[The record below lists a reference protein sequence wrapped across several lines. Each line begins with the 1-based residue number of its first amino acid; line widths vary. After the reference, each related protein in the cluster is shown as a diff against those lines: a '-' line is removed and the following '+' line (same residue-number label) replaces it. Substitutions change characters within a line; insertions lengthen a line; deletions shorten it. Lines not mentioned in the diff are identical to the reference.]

1 MLRIM
6 SLMDDMLTGRKDLF
20 CEHGL
25 SMQITYGGKNILFDC
40 GSSEKTL
47 YNAQK
52 LGADLSK
59 LDAVVLSHS
68 HYDHAGGFRYL
79 AERYPVRRVY
89 TGPGFFAPKYSEG
102 EGCCRNLS
110 AGFDRAFLEE
120 KGIEYCPV
128 AGVEMLCPGASVISG
143 FPRMECME
151 TIPKRYVHLTDGG
164 LVPDDFRDEICLTL
178 ETQEGLVLL
187 VGCAHPG
194 IVNMAKQVRAL
205 LGKPIHAVIGGIH
218 LAKAEPCRVE
228 WTVDELEKLGVK
240 LLGFGH
246 CSGDCAEAAVRAR
259 EGVSGCHLGP
269 GDCVLFG

>member
-25 SMQITYGGKNILFDC
+25 SMHIAYGGKNILFDC

-89 TGPGFFAPKYSEG
+89 TGPGFFEPKYSAG
-102 EGCCRNLS
+102 EVCCRNLS
-110 AGFDRAFLEE
+110 ASFDRGFLEE
-120 KGIEYCPV
+120 KCIENCPV
-128 AGVEMLCPGASVISG
+128 AGVEELFPGVWAISG
-143 FPRMECME
+143 FPRLEPME
-151 TIPKRYVHLTDGG
+151 TTPKRYVRLTDGG
-164 LVPDDFRDEICLTL
+164 LVPDDFRDEICLAL
-178 ETQEGLVLL
+178 ETQAGLVLL

-194 IVNMAKQVRAL
+194 IVNMAKQVRAV
-205 LGKPIHAVIGGIH
+205 LGKPIHAVLGGIH
-218 LAKAEPCRVE
+218 LSKAEPGRVE
-228 WTVDELEKLGVK
+228 KTVDALERLGVK

-246 CSGDCAEAAVRAR
+246 CSGDCAEGAVRAR
-259 EGVSGCHLGP
+259 EGLSGCHLGP
-269 GDCVLFG
+269 GDCVFFR